1 MTNLPVIRWL
11 AATGLLVVT
20 IAAVS
25 ACGGGKDEP
34 SPEEANTTLCQERT
48 DLASTV
54 QSVGSLD
61 AASTT
66 VDGLK
71 AVRENV
77 SDAVDEVNDAA
88 IVVAEAE
95 IEDLRAAKDDFLR
108 AVQDVDDVE
117 SLRAAAP
124 EIATTAAA
132 VRVAFQAVFAAA
144 DCS

>member
-1 MTNLPVIRWL
+1 MTNLPVIRRL

-20 IAAVS
+20 ITAVG
-25 ACGGGKDEP
+25 ACAGKDEP
-34 SPEEANTTLCQERT
+34 SPEEANATLCKERT
-48 DLASTV
+48 DLSSTV

-71 AVRENV
+71 AVREQV

-95 IEDLRAAKDDFLR
+95 IKDLRAAKDDFLR

-124 EIATTAAA
+124 EIASSAAA